1 LIDRL
6 IETGDC
12 LKKDWHL
19 FSFSF
24 FAAVVADFFA
34 AVVGTYF
41 CVLLLSLLTHSLTIS
56 VLFTL
61 LCVCVVPCCLL
72 YYCDLED
79 FHFWSSDR
87 RVQ

>member
-34 AVVGTYF
+34 AVVGT
-41 CVLLLSLLTHSLTIS
+41 
-56 VLFTL
+56 
-61 LCVCVVPCCLL
+61 
-72 YYCDLED
+72 
-79 FHFWSSDR
+79 
-87 RVQ
+87 